1 MCGICGIV
9 RAQSEAPVDP
19 SILGRMCSAL
29 AHRGPDD
36 EGVFLSGRVG
46 LAMRRLSII
55 DVQGG
60 RQPLSNEDG
69 TIHVVFNGEIY
80 NYRQLRAQLE
90 QSGHKFATASDTEVI
105 VHAYEEFG
113 PACVHRFRGMFAFAI
128 WDARSR
134 RLFLAVDRLGIKP
147 LYYAAR
153 EGQITFGSELGSLL
167 VSGDIPRVIDHGALA
182 EYFTLGY
189 IAAPRTILEDV
200 RKLEPGTFGI
210 WDELGRLKVTRYWDL
225 PEPRSNGRPPSTSLR
240 TDLRSAL
247 RDAVASHLV
256 SDVPLGAFLSGG
268 IDSSAVVAL
277 MSEVSDAQ
285 VKTFSI
291 GFTDVEHNE
300 LDAARTIARQFRT
313 DHHEVIVE
321 PESVEVL
328 PKLVSHFHEPFADS
342 SALPTYY
349 VSKIA
354 RDHVKVALSGDGGDE
369 LFVGYT
375 TFLGVELARYSQ
387 VVPGMVRRFPEQ
399 VLRAL
404 PSSSNPAWNDRVQQL
419 RKRLADT
426 ALRPDEAF
434 RSKITMIGLGRVGSL
449 LSPGLSA
456 ELHERDAF
464 RPIDDALTS
473 HSLRARAHPLAE
485 ILYAS
490 AKVSLPGDMLVKVD
504 RMSMANSLE
513 VRVPLLDHVLVEHVS
528 ALPVDLRFPRWRLK
542 GLLKD
547 VMADVLPAAIL
558 KRPKHGFT
566 VPITNWFRGDLASF
580 AREILL
586 DDSVRK
592 RGLVDVQAVEKALA
606 LHARGTRNLSS
617 VLWALL
623 IFELW
628 CRQTLGD

>member
-9 RAQSEAPVDP
+9 SAQSEAPVDART
-19 SILGRMCSAL
+19 LAGMCAAL

-36 EGVFLSGRVG
+36 EGVFISDRVG

-60 RQPLSNEDG
+60 QQPLSNEDG
-69 TIHVVFNGEIY
+69 TIHVVYNGEIY
-80 NYRQLRAQLE
+80 NYRQLRAELE
-90 QSGHKFATASDTEVI
+90 RLGHRFATASDTEVI

-113 PACVHRFRGMFAFAI
+113 PSCVHRFRGMFALAL
-128 WDARSR
+128 WDAPSR
-134 RLFLAVDRLGIKP
+134 RLFVAVDRLGIKP

-153 EGQITFGSELGSLL
+153 NGQLTFASELGSLL
-167 VSGDIPRVIDHGALA
+167 VSGHVPRVLDHGALA

-210 WDELGRLKVTRYWDL
+210 WDEAGQLKVTRYWDL
-225 PEPRSNGRPPSTSLR
+225 PESRSNGRPSSGTLR

-268 IDSSAVVAL
+268 IDSSAIVAL

-291 GFTDVEHNE
+291 GFKDVEHNE
-300 LDAARTIARQFRT
+300 LDAARTVARLFRT
-313 DHHEVIVE
+313 DHHEVVVE
-321 PESVEVL
+321 PESVDVL

-354 RDHVKVALSGDGGDE
+354 REHVKVALSGDGGDE

-375 TFLGVELARYSQ
+375 TYLGVELARYAQ
-387 VVPGMVRRFPEQ
+387 MLPGLVRRLPEQ
-399 VLRAL
+399 VLRAF
-404 PSSSNPAWNDRVQQL
+404 PSTSNPAWNDRVHQL

-426 ALRPDEAF
+426 ALRPEEAF
-434 RSKITMIGLGRVGSL
+434 RSKITMIGLAGVGPL
-449 LSPGLSA
+449 LSPELNAS
-456 ELHERDAF
+456 LHERDAF
-464 RPIDDALTS
+464 RAVNDALTS
-473 HSLRARAHPLAE
+473 HSLRPRSHPLAE
-485 ILYAS
+485 FLYAS

-547 VMADVLPAAIL
+547 VMADVLPSSIL
-558 KRPKHGFT
+558 NRPKHGFT

-580 AREILL
+580 AREVLL

-592 RGLVDVQAVEKALA
+592 RGLVDARAIENALA
-606 LHARGTRNLSS
+606 THEGGTRNLSS